1 MAASGLAL
9 AGGALAAG
17 SAVAQMGREG
27 HRMSRSAPAQRHAP
41 SGAGTSSQWIDIAKG
56 THHPARTIEPGETVL
71 PGEPERDYNPVIT
84 PNGAALPFKVVD
96 GVKVF
101 HLIAEEVTHEFA
113 PGLKAKLWGFN
124 GRVHGPTIE
133 AVEGDHIRIY
143 VSNKL
148 PEATS
153 IHWHGIILPS
163 GMDGVS
169 GLSQESIG
177 PGKTFKYE
185 YPLIQHGTHMYH
197 SHFDEM
203 TQMGLGLMGL
213 FVIHPRRPAEPRPD
227 RDFAIMLSEWDI
239 KPGTYRPDPR
249 VFAGFNT
256 LTFNAKSF
264 PATEALVA
272 RRGDRVRIRLVN
284 LSAID
289 HHPIHLHGHSFWVA
303 QTDGGVIPSGA
314 RWPETTVL
322 VGVGQSRTLDFVADN
337 PGDWAFHCH
346 MTHHLMNQM
355 GHQGPNMVGAD
366 AARLKRAI
374 KPFIPDFMPMGTT
387 GMGEMSEMQTSMG
400 NMQMTIGGKSDHSKH
415 TTMGSMT
422 DHSKHMSM
430 DEMGDH
436 SKRMSMGGMGDR
448 SKQMTAGEMSD
459 HSKHGAMGDMSSHS
473 EQMAMPE
480 NSIAMMGGD
489 GPHGIIDM
497 GGMLTVL
504 KVREHLT
511 SYADPGWYQ
520 APRGTTAQAASKQE
534 LERDGIKDVN

>member
-1 MAASGLAL
+1 
-9 AGGALAAG
+9 
-17 SAVAQMGREG
+17 
-27 HRMSRSAPAQRHAP
+27 
-41 SGAGTSSQWIDIAKG
+41 
-56 THHPARTIEPGETVL
+56 
-71 PGEPERDYNPVIT
+71 
-84 PNGAALPFKVVD
+84 
-96 GVKVF
+96 
-101 HLIAEEVTHEFA
+101 
-113 PGLKAKLWGFN
+113 
-124 GRVHGPTIE
+124 VHGPTIE

-143 VSNKL
+143 VTNKL

-153 IHWHGIILPS
+153 IHWHGIILPN
-163 GMDGVS
+163 GMDGVP
-169 GLSQESIG
+169 GLNQESIG
-177 PGKTFKYE
+177 PGETFKYE

-203 TQMGLGLMGL
+203 IQMGLGLMGL

-264 PATEALVA
+264 PATEPLVA
-272 RRGDRVRIRLVN
+272 RRGDRIRIRLVN

-303 QTDGGVIPSGA
+303 QTDGGVIPPSA

-346 MTHHLMNQM
+346 MTHHVMNQM
-355 GHQGPNMVGAD
+355 GHQGPNMIGAD
-366 AARLKRAI
+366 ATRLKRAI
-374 KPFIPDFMPMGTT
+374 KPFIPDFMAMGTT
-387 GMGEMSEMQTSMG
+387 GMGEMSEMQTGMGSMG
-400 NMQMTIGGKSDHSKH
+400 DMQTTMGKMSDHSKH
-415 TTMGSMT
+415 TTMGMS
-422 DHSKHMSM
+422 DHSK
-430 DEMGDH
+430 
-436 SKRMSMGGMGDR
+436 
-448 SKQMTAGEMSD
+448 QTTAGEMSA
-459 HSKHGAMGDMSSHS
+459 HSKPMTMGDMSSHS

-480 NSIAMMGGD
+480 NSIAMMGGN

-497 GGMLTVL
+497 GGMLTVF

-511 SYADPGWYQ
+511 TYADPGWYQ
-520 APRGTTAQAASKQE
+520 APRGTVAQAASKQD
-534 LERDGIKDVN
+534 LERDRIKGVN